1 MNPKVFVCHASEDKE
16 RFVRDFATKLHS
28 KGIDAW
34 VDEREMLPGDS
45 LVDKIFEE
53 GIKNA
58 QAVIVVLSKYSVDK
72 PWVREELNA
81 SMVKRINE
89 GSKLIPVIIDD
100 CQVPVCLQSTV
111 WEKIENLNNYDAE
124 FERIVMSIYGQ
135 RDKPPIGTPP
145 SYTQTKADI
154 LPDLT
159 EIDSLV
165 FKLSCEKAIEIGDN
179 IIQTEIIMEQ
189 TKSLG
194 IHQEEF
200 FESLEIL
207 ENRGY
212 IKATRVFGNIP
223 ISHFLITVYG
233 FEKYAHAYIE
243 GYNSIFQSVAF
254 QIVNH
259 DKKNNKSI
267 SMALNQPQMIVNHI
281 LDVLQISGKIKVTN
295 EGGGGRNICIFSVS
309 PELKRMLI

>member
-1 MNPKVFVCHASEDKE
+1 MNPKVFVCHAREDKE
-16 RFVRDFATKLHS
+16 RFVRDFATKLRA

-34 VDEREMLPGDS
+34 VDEWEMLPGDR

-145 SYTQTKADI
+145 SYTQTMIDI

-159 EIDSLV
+159 EIDSLL

-179 IIQTEIIMEQ
+179 LIQTENILEE

-200 FESLEIL
+200 FESIEIL

-223 ISHFLITVYG
+223 ISHFSITVYG
-233 FEKYAHAYIE
+233 FDKYARAYI
-243 GYNSIFQSVAF
+243 GDYDFIFKSVTF

-259 DKKNNKSI
+259 NNWDNKSI
-267 SMALNQPQMIVNHI
+267 STALNQPQMIVNHI
-281 LDVLQISGKIKVTN
+281 LDVLKNKDLIKVVKTI
-295 EGGGGRNICIFSVS
+295 GRGIHIFAVS
-309 PELKRMLI
+309 PELKRMLR